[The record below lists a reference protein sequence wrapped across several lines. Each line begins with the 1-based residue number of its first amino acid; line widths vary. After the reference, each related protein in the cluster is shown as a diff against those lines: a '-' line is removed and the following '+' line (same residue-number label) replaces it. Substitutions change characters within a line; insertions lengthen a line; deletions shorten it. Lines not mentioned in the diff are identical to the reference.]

1 MWQDYEVRKPS
12 LPEWD
17 FTRISGSMNPW
28 PYDKYL
34 KTYWLA
40 LVKYGFIQD
49 HYDNSLDTM
58 IAMVRRD
65 MASLVHT
72 IPAIEIMQKSG
83 ITSLLAL
90 IDAVSTQSKAEL
102 FIARAG
108 FTPDALMTLLH
119 IFRRFIPEPVQ
130 FPKLIPDE
138 DEAGKAAFVVLKAH
152 KIATSYPMIERGRK
166 KIGREQLAAETGLNE
181 DTILDFSHRADMSRM
196 WMCGGMVRR
205 YVMVG
210 IHKLR
215 DLQQA
220 DPHELRLKLEAYYR
234 SIGMGV
240 SVESTDANYIG
251 MVEGAKRMPVIIEE

>member
-1 MWQDYEVRKPS
+1 MWQEYEVRKPS
-12 LPEWD
+12 SPEWD
-17 FTRISGSMNPW
+17 FVRINGSFNPW

-34 KTYWLA
+34 KTYWLG

-49 HYDNSLDTM
+49 HYNYPLDTM
-58 IAMVRRD
+58 IAMIQRD
-65 MASLVHT
+65 MASLVKT
-72 IPAIEIMQKSG
+72 IPAIEIMKQNG
-83 ITSLLAL
+83 ISSLLAL
-90 IDAVSTQSKAEL
+90 IETVSTQPKAEQ
-102 FIARAG
+102 FIAQAG
-108 FTPDALMTLLH
+108 FTSDGLMSLLH
-119 IFRRFIPEPVQ
+119 VFRRFIPEPVPM
-130 FPKLIPDE
+130 PKLIPDE
-138 DEAGKAAFVVLKAH
+138 DEAGKAAYVVLKAH

-166 KIGREQLAAETGLNE
+166 KIGREQLAAETGLSG

-196 WMCGGMVRR
+196 WMSGGMVRR

-215 DLQQA
+215 DLQQV

-251 MVEGAKRMPVIIEE
+251 MVEAAKRMPIMIEE